1 MAIYDTQKEGQK
13 MEELIVAEILTL
25 KEMSI
30 DGLQKKYE
38 EVFNGKKT
46 ASANKTYLW
55 RRITYRIQELK
66 CGGLSEKA
74 RNEIGKLIKEYDPI
88 NNRAIRQGTGLD
100 NSSGK
105 SFKVRDGRLPIPGT
119 IITKEYKGAMLQVK
133 VLEKGF
139 ERNGRFFK
147 SLTGLTK
154 EITGSHW
161 SGYNFFDL

>member
-1 MAIYDTQKEGQK
+1 
-13 MEELIVAEILTL
+13 MEELIVAEIMAL
-25 KEMSI
+25 KEMPI

-38 EVFNGKKT
+38 EVFGGKKT
-46 ASANKTYLW
+46 TSSNKMYLW

-66 CGGLSEKA
+66 CGGLSEEA
-74 RNEIGKLIKEYDPI
+74 RNEVSKLIKQYDPI
-88 NNRAIRQGTGLD
+88 NNKAIREDTGLG
-100 NSSGK
+100 NGSGK
-105 SFKVRDGRLPIPGT
+105 SLKVRDGRLPIPGT

-139 ERNGRFFK
+139 EYNGKFFK

-154 EITGSHW
+154 EITGLHW